1 MSLFLVICKAL
12 QIVGV
17 KPIIILI
24 PYMTLYNHPV
34 HINIAQFLNEM
45 AANLCKDSLLKFD
58 HHWPMAMQP
67 DGVSLHWDYKWT
79 YIKYQWLCTGKWN
92 AFASHHIVSM
102 SINLT

>member
-1 MSLFLVICKAL
+1 VSLFLVICKAL

-45 AANLCKDSLLKFD
+45 AASKF
-58 HHWPMAMQP
+58 M
-67 DGVSLHWDYKWT
+67 
-79 YIKYQWLCTGKWN
+79 
-92 AFASHHIVSM
+92 
-102 SINLT
+102 